1 MLAGRRRN
9 KARGWELSQSEEVMK
24 TVSCG
29 EGQQGAVPDIG
40 YLTHS
45 SAMTHTTLLCLYL
58 K

>member
-40 YLTHS
+40 YLTHT
-45 SAMTHTTLLCLYL
+45 ALL
-58 K
+58 